1 MNESDKFLLEG
12 IKIID
17 AASFIAGPSAA
28 TIMGDFGAE
37 VIKIEPPT
45 GDSLRNLITNGRMP
59 EGPDDYCWQLTSRNK
74 KSVSLDLKNSDA
86 HQILMDLINSADIF
100 ITNMPFPIRK
110 KLKITAEDVCIDNE
124 ELIYASLTG
133 YGEVGPDADRTAYD
147 SMAWWA
153 RSGLM
158 DFVRP
163 SSSSSVAWSTPGMGD
178 HPTGVA
184 LFGAIMMALYRRQK
198 TGKGGEVSTSLMA
211 NGAWSNGVFIQAAL
225 MDVEFPDR
233 SEPLPKHPFYDFYK
247 TKDGREFA
255 LGLINAAREWPKL
268 ATALHRADL
277 LTDQRFIDEGLVE
290 NVDDLRKELSLE
302 FSDKTLDEVNELL
315 RNSGVTYGVLG
326 KTTDHKK
333 DPQFIETET
342 LVKLEHEGFEDL
354 LTINSPITIKDEKK
368 KKSYRAP
375 EIGEHT
381 REILDEMGIDKA
393 TQDKLHEEGAVFW
406 S

>member
-1 MNESDKFLLEG
+1 MEG
-12 IKIID
+12 IRIID

-37 VIKIEPPT
+37 VIKIEPPM
-45 GDSLRNLITNGRMP
+45 GDSLRNLIANGRMP

-74 KSVSLDLKNSDA
+74 KSVSLDLKKDSA
-86 HQILMDLINSADIF
+86 HRILMDLINSADVF

-110 KLKITAEDVCIDNE
+110 KLKITAEDICSNNE
-124 ELIYASLTG
+124 KLIYASLTG

-163 SSSSSVAWSTPGMGD
+163 SSSASVAWSTPGMGD

-184 LFGAIMMALYRRQK
+184 LYGAIMTALYRRQQ

-233 SEPLPKHPFYDFYK
+233 SEPLPRHPFYDFYK
-247 TKDGREFA
+247 TKDKREFA
-255 LGLINAAREWPKL
+255 LGLINATREWPKL
-268 ATALHRADL
+268 ALAIDRADL
-277 LTDQRFIDEGLVE
+277 LTDDRFVDEEILE
-290 NVDDLRKELSLE
+290 NLDDLRKELSSV
-302 FSDKTLDEVNELL
+302 FSTKTLNEINDLL
-315 RNSGVTYGVLG
+315 RNAGVTYGVLG
-326 KTTDHKK
+326 KTTDHKN
-333 DPQFIETET
+333 DTQFLETET
-342 LVKLEHEGFEDL
+342 LVKLKHEGFEDL

-368 KKSYRAP
+368 KEAYRAP
-375 EIGEHT
+375 VVGEHT
-381 REILDEMGIDKA
+381 REVLDEMGIDKA
-393 TQDKLHEEGAVFW
+393 TQDKLHDEGAIFW